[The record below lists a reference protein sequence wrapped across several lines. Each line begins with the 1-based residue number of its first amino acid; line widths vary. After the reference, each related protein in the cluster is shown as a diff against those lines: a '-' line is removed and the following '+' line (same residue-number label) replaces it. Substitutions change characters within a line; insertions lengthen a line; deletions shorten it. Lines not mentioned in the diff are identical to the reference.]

1 MPWSG
6 FSYNWRHDTDNSV
19 FVGSRPANRVCRT
32 ARHWFHADNCFH
44 TCPSSN
50 NRTVSLPTP
59 IPPLVGSAAP
69 DFAFKLFQGED
80 QLGKQD
86 LRLSELDGR
95 PIVLNFWARFCGPCW
110 TEMPEL
116 QYFYEE
122 YSGELI
128 LLGIDVGQFTGLG
141 SPKDAG
147 RLLGSLG
154 VTYPAGYTDDASV
167 VRDYRVRAMPTTI
180 FISAEGKIFR
190 TWTGSITREDVTTIV
205 REMLAEG

>member
-50 NRTVSLPTP
+50 NRYSVPAYAHSSPRRIGGPGLCLQAFPGRRP
-59 IPPLVGSAAP
+59 VGKAGSPAVRAGWEA
-69 DFAFKLFQGED
+69 DCSEFLGEV
-80 QLGKQD
+80 
-86 LRLSELDGR
+86 LRAMLD
-95 PIVLNFWARFCGPCW
+95 W
-110 TEMPEL
+110 T
-116 QYFYEE
+116 EE

-154 VTYPAGYTDDASV
+154 VILGRAYPAWHRRRPIHRPWFSQGC
-167 VRDYRVRAMPTTI
+167 R
-180 FISAEGKIFR
+180 
-190 TWTGSITREDVTTIV
+190 
-205 REMLAEG
+205 

>member
-1 MPWSG
+1 
-6 FSYNWRHDTDNSV
+6 
-19 FVGSRPANRVCRT
+19 
-32 ARHWFHADNCFH
+32 
-44 TCPSSN
+44 
-50 NRTVSLPTP
+50 
-59 IPPLVGSAAP
+59 
-69 DFAFKLFQGED
+69 
-80 QLGKQD
+80 
-86 LRLSELDGR
+86 
-95 PIVLNFWARFCGPCW
+95 
-110 TEMPEL
+110 MPEL

-190 TWTGSITREDVTTIV
+190 TWTGSITREEVTAIV

>member
-1 MPWSG
+1 MIL
-6 FSYNWRHDTDNSV
+6 FLLAV
-19 FVGSRPANRVCRT
+19 FPLIGCAGQTATGSTPTTASTPAPPPTT
-32 ARHWFHADNCFH
+32 AAAS
-44 TCPSSN
+44 P
-50 NRTVSLPTP
+50 PTP

-80 QLGKQD
+80 QLRRQE

-116 QYFYEE
+116 QEFYEE

-147 RLLGSLG
+147 RLLGSQERALSGWLHRRWALHIRLATQTMTVSSVTIGSERCPPLFSSPPKAKSFGLG
-154 VTYPAGYTDDASV
+154 RDPSPA
-167 VRDYRVRAMPTTI
+167 RR
-180 FISAEGKIFR
+180 
-190 TWTGSITREDVTTIV
+190 
-205 REMLAEG
+205 

>member
-1 MPWSG
+1 
-6 FSYNWRHDTDNSV
+6 
-19 FVGSRPANRVCRT
+19 
-32 ARHWFHADNCFH
+32 
-44 TCPSSN
+44 
-50 NRTVSLPTP
+50 
-59 IPPLVGSAAP
+59 
-69 DFAFKLFQGED
+69 
-80 QLGKQD
+80 
-86 LRLSELDGR
+86 
-95 PIVLNFWARFCGPCW
+95 
-110 TEMPEL
+110 MPEL